1 MSQSLEPT
9 LDQLQ
14 REIQRK
20 LGRNIL
26 RLQQYEYLAKQL
38 IVGHKVSGCSPEDV
52 EHRLAGRHTKYSTQS
67 LGPVIDEL
75 KKSYL
80 ATTSQDATNANFQ
93 GNGDEKDDAIVFGYL
108 HQLQFSPERYAE
120 VCTEL
125 EELRS
130 LRNDLVHH
138 FIERFEFGNA
148 AGCQQAIAYL
158 DSCYATID
166 ERFTTLAGWAESANS
181 TRRLAAAID
190 ESPEFQN
197 MLLHGILPNGQIN
210 WPLSTVVELLREA
223 ETLFRKEQG
232 TLLKDAVTYISTR
245 YPDETPAKYHCKR
258 WRQVLHES
266 GLFDIRKIRDER
278 GEVLIWY
285 RSK

>member
-26 RLQQYEYLAKQL
+26 RLQQCEYLAKQL
-38 IVGHKVSGCSPEDV
+38 IVGHKVSGSSPEDV

-158 DSCYATID
+158 DSSYATID

-190 ESPEFQN
+190 ESPLIKD
-197 MLLHGILPNGQIN
+197 MWLHGIFPTVQIN
-210 WPLSTVVELLREA
+210 WQASRIVELLREA
-223 ETLFRKEQG
+223 EIRFRKEDW
-232 TLLKDAVTYISTR
+232 TLLKDAIQYVAQ